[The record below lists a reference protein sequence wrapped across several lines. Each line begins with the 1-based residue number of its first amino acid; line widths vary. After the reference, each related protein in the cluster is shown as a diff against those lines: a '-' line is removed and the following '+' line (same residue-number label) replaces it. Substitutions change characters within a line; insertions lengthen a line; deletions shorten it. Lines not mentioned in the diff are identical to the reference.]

1 VCRFRRRGQRNVERG
16 AIVRQRPSRFRP
28 PIQSVR
34 VVAVDPAGRELA
46 AGLALLALLALLAER
61 GVRRE

>member
-1 VCRFRRRGQRNVERG
+1 
-16 AIVRQRPSRFRP
+16 
-28 PIQSVR
+28 
-34 VVAVDPAGRELA
+34 VDPAGRELA